1 MSERKWKIMIKERE
15 DPIAMQITRTS
26 RARQYLYDLI
36 ALFRK
41 DAEHSADIRSRSMF
55 EFAAEVIA
63 GLARAFRQHEAEMA
77 DGETKKFIEEKDI

>member
-1 MSERKWKIMIKERE
+1 MIKERDDSE
-15 DPIAMQITRTS
+15 ASQLTPTS

-41 DAEHSADIRSRSMF
+41 DAEESTDIQTQSIF

-63 GLARAFRQHEAEMA
+63 GLARAFRQHEAEMS
-77 DGETKKFIEEKDI
+77 DGTTDKSVDEKEI